1 MKIAIPN
8 KGNLIN
14 QHFGK
19 SESFVIVTIEDDNI
33 ISIKEISSVEF
44 THQHKGLADLLS
56 AHGTT
61 LVITGGIGDGAISGL
76 QQNGLKVI
84 KGASG
89 EYKKAIEEYIHGTLQ
104 DRDVTCNNH
113 HGNHNHQ

>member
-19 SESFVIVTIEDDNI
+19 SESFVIVTIDDNNI
-33 ISIKEISSVEF
+33 ISIEEISSVDF
-44 THQHKGLADLLS
+44 THQHKGLADLLA
-56 AHGTT
+56 AHGAT
-61 LVITGGIGDGAISGL
+61 LVITGGIGGGAISGL

-89 EYKKAIEEYIHGTLQ
+89 EYKKVIQEYISGTLE
-104 DRDVTCNNH
+104 DRDVTCNH
-113 HGNHNHQ
+113 HHCDHKH